1 MQGTRNNQRMFEEIG
16 ALERTAR
23 LYQIIGSA
31 DLLEVYARNQER
43 LVGTLDELLAMPLE
57 DKARKEALGLK
68 AEAER
73 LHEELKLSSPTS
85 ARMSA
90 LVNAFPQLSAMAS
103 QVSNRVNAEI
113 DRELSSLQAATQ
125 HAQRNLFWWSLWL
138 IPLTLAVVGVFTYL
152 FGRPIRA
159 IDRAISELGRGTFSR
174 PIAIRG
180 PADLERLAAQL
191 EWLRGRLLDLAQEK
205 NRFLRHMSHELKTPL
220 ANIREGTELLM
231 DGAVGELQS
240 GQREVTAILRENG
253 MKLQRL
259 IENLLSF
266 SAWQAKSVGLEIS
279 EFKLRPLIK
288 GVLENQQL
296 TLVAQRVRLDVQVE
310 DLTALADR
318 GKIRLILDNLLS
330 NAIKFTP
337 RGGTISIHAR
347 AEREQLV
354 LDVMDSGPGIPA
366 EERNRIFEAFYQGK
380 TPQGGHVKGTG
391 IGLSVVTEFV
401 NAHGG
406 SIEILEAKAGGAH
419 FRVRLPMRQAAPTS
433 REKKLM
439 LHRWRG
445 LAACALIIGTSGG
458 CSLGLGD
465 IFTRQKPAAPIEQ
478 DHITAQDL
486 GPIAPLLDMMSSLP
500 QGDPARQAEIFQA
513 AKDAAELTPT
523 TSNRLQVM
531 RWHWRPRAT
540 AARIPSQPSD
550 SCRNCWPGLK
560 LYCLL
565 SAYWPWWSSRK
576 SNRG

>member
-1 MQGTRNNQRMFEEIG
+1 MLIGFTIVAAPLIFAIVNAAVQMNRLSTRSEQLVLHGVRGTRNNQRVFEEIG
-16 ALERTAR
+16 ALEHTAR

-31 DLLEVYARNQER
+31 DLLDVYARNQKY
-43 LVGTLDELLAMPLE
+43 LAATLSELLSMPLDAE
-57 DKARKEALGLK
+57 SRDDALALR

-73 LHEELKLSSPTS
+73 LQGELKQVEPNS
-85 ARMSA
+85 ARMTE
-90 LVNAFPQLSAMAS
+90 LINAFPQVSGMAS
-103 QVSNRVNAEI
+103 KVSNRISAQI
-113 DRELSSLQAATQ
+113 DRELASLQLATQ
-125 HAQRNLFWWSLWL
+125 RAQQNLFWETLL
-138 IPLTLAVVGVFTYL
+138 LMPLTLAVVVVFTYL

-240 GQREVTAILRENG
+240 SQREVTAILRENG

-279 EFKLRPLIK
+279 EFKLRPLVK
-288 GVLENQQL
+288 SVLENQQL
-296 TLVAQRVRLDVQVE
+296 TLVAQRVRLDVHVQ
-310 DLTALADR
+310 DLTAFADR
-318 GKIRLILDNLLS
+318 GKVRLILDNLLS

-347 AEREQLV
+347 GERDQLV
-354 LDVMDSGPGIPA
+354 LDVVDSGPGIPP

-401 NAHGG
+401 NAHNG

-419 FRVRLPMRQAAPTS
+419 FRVRLPMRQAMPTS
-433 REKKLM
+433 RNKA
-439 LHRWRG
+439 H
-445 LAACALIIGTSGG
+445 AA
-458 CSLGLGD
+458 
-465 IFTRQKPAAPIEQ
+465 
-478 DHITAQDL
+478 
-486 GPIAPLLDMMSSLP
+486 
-500 QGDPARQAEIFQA
+500 
-513 AKDAAELTPT
+513 
-523 TSNRLQVM
+523 
-531 RWHWRPRAT
+531 
-540 AARIPSQPSD
+540 
-550 SCRNCWPGLK
+550 
-560 LYCLL
+560 
-565 SAYWPWWSSRK
+565 
-576 SNRG
+576 

>member
-1 MQGTRNNQRMFEEIG
+1 MWFPWPKSLSGLMMVGFTFVAAPLLYAVVIAGMQMNHLSTRSEELVLHGIRGTRNNQRIFEEIG

-31 DLLEVYARNQER
+31 DLLEVYGRNQQR
-43 LVGTLDELLAMPLE
+43 LKLTLKELLAMPLDPE
-57 DKARKEALGLK
+57 SHDEAQALESQAAQLYQ
-68 AEAER
+68 
-73 LHEELKLSSPTS
+73 ELKTS
-85 ARMSA
+85 APNSA
-90 LVNAFPQLSAMAS
+90 HMADIVNAFPQLSDMAS
-103 QVSNRVNAEI
+103 KVSSRISAQI
-113 DRELSSLQAATQ
+113 DRELATLQSETLT
-125 HAQRNLFWWSLWL
+125 AQQNLFWETLL
-138 IPLTLAVVGVFTYL
+138 LVPITLAVVGGFTYF

-288 GVLENQQL
+288 SVLENQQL
-296 TLVAQRVRLDVQVE
+296 TLVAQRVRLDVHVE

-337 RGGTISIHAR
+337 RGGTISIQAR
-347 AEREQLV
+347 GERDKLV

-406 SIEILEAKAGGAH
+406 TIEILEAKTGGAH
-419 FRVRLPMRQAAPTS
+419 FRVRLPLRQSTSSEKAHAA
-433 REKKLM
+433 
-439 LHRWRG
+439 
-445 LAACALIIGTSGG
+445 
-458 CSLGLGD
+458 
-465 IFTRQKPAAPIEQ
+465 
-478 DHITAQDL
+478 
-486 GPIAPLLDMMSSLP
+486 
-500 QGDPARQAEIFQA
+500 
-513 AKDAAELTPT
+513 
-523 TSNRLQVM
+523 
-531 RWHWRPRAT
+531 
-540 AARIPSQPSD
+540 
-550 SCRNCWPGLK
+550 
-560 LYCLL
+560 
-565 SAYWPWWSSRK
+565 
-576 SNRG
+576 

>member
-1 MQGTRNNQRMFEEIG
+1 MLIGFTIVAAPLLFAIVNAAVQMTSLSTRSEQLVLHGVRATRNNQRMFEEIG

-31 DLLEVYARNQER
+31 DLLDVYARNHGR
-43 LVGTLDELLAMPLE
+43 LAATLDELLALPLDAE
-57 DKARKEALGLK
+57 THTDAQALQ
-68 AEAER
+68 AEADR
-73 LHEELKLSSPTS
+73 LQAELKRSTPNST
-85 ARMSA
+85 RMA
-90 LVNAFPQLSAMAS
+90 DLINAFPQLSEMAS
-103 QVSNRVNAEI
+103 KVSNRVSSQI
-113 DRELSSLQAATQ
+113 DRELAALQLATQ
-125 HAQRNLFWWSLWL
+125 RAQQNLFWETLL
-138 IPLTLAVVGVFTYL
+138 LVPLTLAVVGVFTYV

-266 SAWQAKSVGLEIS
+266 SAWQAKSVGLEIT

-288 GVLENQQL
+288 SVLENQQL
-296 TLVAQRVRLDVQVE
+296 TLVAQRVRLDVHVE
-310 DLTALADR
+310 DLTPLADR
-318 GKIRLILDNLLS
+318 GKVRLILDNLLS

-347 AEREQLV
+347 GEREQLIM
-354 LDVMDSGPGIPA
+354 DVMDSGPGIPPG
-366 EERNRIFEAFYQGK
+366 ERNRIFEAFYQGK

-406 SIEILEAKAGGAH
+406 SIEILEAKTGGAH
-419 FRVRLPMRQAAPTS
+419 FRVRLPMRQAAKA
-433 REKKLM
+433 REKA
-439 LHRWRG
+439 H
-445 LAACALIIGTSGG
+445 AA
-458 CSLGLGD
+458 
-465 IFTRQKPAAPIEQ
+465 
-478 DHITAQDL
+478 
-486 GPIAPLLDMMSSLP
+486 
-500 QGDPARQAEIFQA
+500 
-513 AKDAAELTPT
+513 
-523 TSNRLQVM
+523 
-531 RWHWRPRAT
+531 
-540 AARIPSQPSD
+540 
-550 SCRNCWPGLK
+550 
-560 LYCLL
+560 
-565 SAYWPWWSSRK
+565 
-576 SNRG
+576 

>member
-1 MQGTRNNQRMFEEIG
+1 MLIGFTIVAAPLLFAIVNAAVQMNRLSTRSEQLVVQGVRGTRNNQRMFEEIG
-16 ALERTAR
+16 ALERTAK

-31 DLLEVYARNQER
+31 NLLDVYARNQEQ
-43 LVGTLDELLAMPLE
+43 LIGTLSELLVLPLDAE
-57 DKARKEALGLK
+57 SHVDIVALQ
-68 AEAER
+68 AESDR
-73 LHEELKLSSPTS
+73 LQQELRLSAPNSP
-85 ARMSA
+85 RMTN
-90 LVNAFPQLSAMAS
+90 LINTFPQVSDLAS
-103 QVSNRVNAEI
+103 KVSNRVSAQI
-113 DRELSSLQAATQ
+113 DRELSSLQQTTQ
-125 HAQRNLFWWSLWL
+125 RAQQNLFWETLLL

-240 GQREVTAILRENG
+240 SQREVTAILRENG

-288 GVLENQQL
+288 SVLENQQL

-310 DLTALADR
+310 DLTPLADR
-318 GKIRLILDNLLS
+318 GKVRLILDNLLS

-347 AEREQLV
+347 GEREQLV
-354 LDVMDSGPGIPA
+354 LDVIDSGPGIPA
-366 EERNRIFEAFYQGK
+366 DERNRIFEAFYQGK
-380 TPQGGHVKGTG
+380 SPQGGHVKGTG

-406 SIEILEAKAGGAH
+406 SIEILEAKTGGAH
-419 FRVRLPMRQAAPTS
+419 FRVRLPMRQAATPS
-433 REKKLM
+433 EKA
-439 LHRWRG
+439 H
-445 LAACALIIGTSGG
+445 AA
-458 CSLGLGD
+458 
-465 IFTRQKPAAPIEQ
+465 
-478 DHITAQDL
+478 
-486 GPIAPLLDMMSSLP
+486 
-500 QGDPARQAEIFQA
+500 
-513 AKDAAELTPT
+513 
-523 TSNRLQVM
+523 
-531 RWHWRPRAT
+531 
-540 AARIPSQPSD
+540 
-550 SCRNCWPGLK
+550 
-560 LYCLL
+560 
-565 SAYWPWWSSRK
+565 
-576 SNRG
+576 